1 MVLEKEGVL
10 FWKSYVYTAQYFV
23 NKGRRL
29 SRLKITS
36 LSTSVISSRSD
47 PLVDCAAFLRGR
59 RFHTGNIKRVIH
71 SSSYSQPG
79 STTSSDNTTHR
90 AATTTQH
97 TTMSTP
103 KDIQQWHV
111 TEPYVD
117 LHCGL
122 GEGPY
127 YEKATQTLRF
137 VDIKKKRIHTVSVTD
152 GPASLT
158 TLQLDERPTVTANV
172 AGLDPQQKLLVGLKY
187 GIALLDRPTGRYE
200 YLARFTPAA
209 DNARLRSNDGA
220 ADPNGRFWL
229 GTMTDFDLGD
239 FQPEGKPPF
248 PASLKPC

>member
-1 MVLEKEGVL
+1 
-10 FWKSYVYTAQYFV
+10 
-23 NKGRRL
+23 
-29 SRLKITS
+29 
-36 LSTSVISSRSD
+36 
-47 PLVDCAAFLRGR
+47 
-59 RFHTGNIKRVIH
+59 
-71 SSSYSQPG
+71 
-79 STTSSDNTTHR
+79 
-90 AATTTQH
+90 
-97 TTMSTP
+97 MSTP
-103 KDIQQWHV
+103 EDIQQWHV

-127 YEKATQTLRF
+127 YEKATRTLRF
-137 VDIKKKRIHTVSVTD
+137 VDIKEKRIHTVSVTD

-220 ADPNGRFWL
+220 ADPHGRFWL

-239 FQPEGKPPF
+239 FQPEGKPPSPPPPF
-248 PASLKPC
+248 PQPH

>member
-1 MVLEKEGVL
+1 
-10 FWKSYVYTAQYFV
+10 
-23 NKGRRL
+23 
-29 SRLKITS
+29 
-36 LSTSVISSRSD
+36 
-47 PLVDCAAFLRGR
+47 
-59 RFHTGNIKRVIH
+59 
-71 SSSYSQPG
+71 
-79 STTSSDNTTHR
+79 
-90 AATTTQH
+90 
-97 TTMSTP
+97 MSTP
-103 KDIQQWHV
+103 EDIQQWHV

-137 VDIKKKRIHTVSVTD
+137 VDIKEKRIHTVSVTD

-220 ADPNGRFWL
+220 ADPHGRFWL

-239 FQPEGKPPF
+239 FQPEGKPPS
-248 PASLKPC
+248 PPPHSLSLTNSS